1 MKHIFTFIF
10 TLLLLHAFAQASET
24 FLKKDS
30 IIQLIKKEK
39 NLNKQIELLN
49 LLNPFL
55 VDTPDLLIKNAN
67 FTLSKYAEL
76 KNDFGY
82 FESLHFLGVGHCEK
96 RNFDTSIICLQN
108 ALNYFIKVKNIP
120 LTIRCNN
127 YLGIAFEGKNN
138 YSKALAY
145 YFQALKNAKQI
156 NDSVY
161 LLKSLNNIG
170 VVYLLKNDYKLAEKH
185 LLQAEKIALLIDSEL
200 GLINYNLALV
210 YLERKEYQKA
220 LLKFESV
227 LIDDFKSKNQKNI
240 AETFNNIGLCYLKLN
255 EIKNAE
261 LYFNKAFEIREKIN
275 DENGQ
280 RNSLTDIAE
289 LHIKNK
295 QFDKAISLLN
305 RAMILAKRTNNKN
318 GQIYVYE
325 AFILCFKTQNN
336 YKLALQYTE
345 LKEALILEISNE
357 ENLEKLTELEKQAQ
371 VKQKEAENEVYF
383 VKEKSKYLLNGV
395 VLLSIILV
403 LSIIVF
409 LFYTLKNSQK
419 NNRILKNNQTQLTN
433 KNNELLIQ
441 NEKILKNQ
449 EIAKEAL
456 KTKAV
461 FIRNISH
468 EIRTPLNAINGI
480 SELLKTNSLTSEQS
494 NLLAILQSSNLKLLE
509 LVNNILD
516 FSALESGE
524 SEFNYIS
531 FSFSQVIK
539 GLDDIF
545 KSKVQNKGIAFKIES
560 NIDEAKKFKSD
571 PMRIAQVLSNFIN
584 NSLANTKEGTIE
596 LLIEETYTSYFKSTI
611 LFKVTDTGIGIPENK
626 KQEIFEVFSL
636 VDDSNTRKKDGAG
649 LGLAICQKII
659 QGLGGLIKVES
670 EIGKGC
676 SFFFELSL
684 DITDS
689 DYINN
694 YESIENKTNL
704 IRGLKILLVEDSEI
718 NVIILSQFLNKWG
731 CQFDVAENGII
742 GLNKAKLKQ
751 YDLILM
757 DIQMPEM
764 DGIACTKA
772 IRNLNDDYFKNIP
785 IIALTAAFENT
796 IKEAAFL
803 AGMNDYIMKPFSA
816 EVLIEKLIRAAQI
829 KTA

>member
-1 MKHIFTFIF
+1 MKHFLIFIVNILLLNAF
-10 TLLLLHAFAQASET
+10 TLASET
-24 FLKKDS
+24 VSKKDS
-30 IIQLIKKEK
+30 IIHLIKNEN

-55 VDTPDLLIKNAN
+55 VDTPDLLIKNAY

-82 FESLHFLGVGHCEK
+82 FESLHFLGVGLCEK

-409 LFYTLKNSQK
+409 Y
-419 NNRILKNNQTQLTN
+419 
-433 KNNELLIQ
+433 
-441 NEKILKNQ
+441 
-449 EIAKEAL
+449 
-456 KTKAV
+456 
-461 FIRNISH
+461 FIH
-468 EIRTPLNAINGI
+468 
-480 SELLKTNSLTSEQS
+480 
-494 NLLAILQSSNLKLLE
+494 
-509 LVNNILD
+509 
-516 FSALESGE
+516 
-524 SEFNYIS
+524 
-531 FSFSQVIK
+531 
-539 GLDDIF
+539 
-545 KSKVQNKGIAFKIES
+545 
-560 NIDEAKKFKSD
+560 
-571 PMRIAQVLSNFIN
+571 
-584 NSLANTKEGTIE
+584 
-596 LLIEETYTSYFKSTI
+596 
-611 LFKVTDTGIGIPENK
+611 
-626 KQEIFEVFSL
+626 
-636 VDDSNTRKKDGAG
+636 
-649 LGLAICQKII
+649 
-659 QGLGGLIKVES
+659 
-670 EIGKGC
+670 
-676 SFFFELSL
+676 
-684 DITDS
+684 
-689 DYINN
+689 
-694 YESIENKTNL
+694 
-704 IRGLKILLVEDSEI
+704 
-718 NVIILSQFLNKWG
+718 
-731 CQFDVAENGII
+731 
-742 GLNKAKLKQ
+742 
-751 YDLILM
+751 
-757 DIQMPEM
+757 
-764 DGIACTKA
+764 
-772 IRNLNDDYFKNIP
+772 
-785 IIALTAAFENT
+785 
-796 IKEAAFL
+796 
-803 AGMNDYIMKPFSA
+803 
-816 EVLIEKLIRAAQI
+816 
-829 KTA
+829 